1 MIQVLNGLTQNISSN
16 KYQLG
21 KNVQESIL
29 DKLPNTTKEELL
41 HVSLSEFLKF
51 ICCCCSEK
59 NGTNG
64 HHFYIYS
71 RVDLA
76 CCMLELI
83 FVLLDRLL
91 IWVFQLYKYV

>member
-41 HVSLSEFLKF
+41 HVSFLNSYVAAVQKKMELMVTTF
-51 ICCCCSEK
+51 IFIQ
-59 NGTNG
+59 G
-64 HHFYIYS
+64 
-71 RVDLA
+71 
-76 CCMLELI
+76 LI
-83 FVLLDRLL
+83 
-91 IWVFQLYKYV
+91 